1 VWDGISRRMLVLMC
15 GSFLFDDTERRIQA
29 AHPS

>member
-1 VWDGISRRMLVLMC
+1 MLVLMC